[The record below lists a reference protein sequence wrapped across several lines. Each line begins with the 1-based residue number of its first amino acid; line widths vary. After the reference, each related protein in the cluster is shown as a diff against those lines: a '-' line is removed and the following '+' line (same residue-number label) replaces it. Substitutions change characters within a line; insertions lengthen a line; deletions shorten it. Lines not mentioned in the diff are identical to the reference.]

1 MICMEAKATL
11 IASDEGGFR
20 LASGGIWVQP
30 DAGAIAA

>member
-20 LASGGIWVQP
+20 LASGDVWVQP
-30 DAGAIAA
+30 ETGAIAA

>member
-30 DAGAIAA
+30 DERTMAA